1 MHCNLLLLI
10 SKLLIM
16 KLLIAFDHAVIKFQ
30 IQLNRNKELDISATY
45 NLYINQ
51 TFLALV
57 NGLDKDIFFKKF
69 SMIKCGYFIEHI
81 CTSVVLKK

>member
-30 IQLNRNKELDISATY
+30 IQLNRNKEIDISAT
-45 NLYINQ
+45 NYINQ
-51 TFLALV
+51 TFLALK
-57 NGLDKDIFFKKF
+57 NWIKQGHFFFKF
-69 SMIKCGYFIEHI
+69 CMIKCGYSIEHI

>member
-10 SKLLIM
+10 TGSKLLII
-16 KLLIAFDHAVIKFQ
+16 KLLIAFNHAVIKFQ
-30 IQLNRNKELDISATY
+30 IQLNRNKEIDISATY

-57 NGLDKDIFFKKF
+57 NGLDKDIFFF
-69 SMIKCGYFIEHI
+69 
-81 CTSVVLKK
+81 

>member
-30 IQLNRNKELDISATY
+30 IQLNRNKEIDISAT
-45 NLYINQ
+45 NYINQ
-51 TFLALV
+51 TFLALK
-57 NGLDKDIFFKKF
+57 NW
-69 SMIKCGYFIEHI
+69 IKRTF
-81 CTSVVLKK
+81 LKKNSVWLNVVI